1 MPSPRGRRDASARR
15 GCGRR
20 PRRPRRTKRAR
31 SAVRSQSNPR
41 RGGRGGGDGVPV
53 HGKPRF
59 VVSVLV
65 PLRPFAPT
73 PSSPPPPTPRRR
85 RRNSDPPRRRC
96 TTPVIKRRWTPPWAL
111 WTRTTP
117 PPPWRRRRARRARS
131 DPARSTTDT
140 SEASTR
146 FPLAFGGAPIGASPR
161 RETRPRGRVGS
172 MLGGARA
179 ARRRRRVPRSIKS
192 RATIRTDTR

>member
-1 MPSPRGRRDASARR
+1 MTRPRRSWTRAS
-15 GCGRR
+15 G
-20 PRRPRRTKRAR
+20 PRRPRRTKKSLGPRFAPNRTASRRTRRRRWGTR
-31 SAVRSQSNPR
+31 SRW
-41 RGGRGGGDGVPV
+41 
-53 HGKPRF
+53 KPRF

-73 PSSPPPPTPRRR
+73 PSSPPPPPPRRR

-146 FPLAFGGAPIGASPR
+146 FPPSRSAARRSTRLSAPRDLCREVASGPCLRGDAR
-161 RETRPRGRVGS
+161 R
-172 MLGGARA
+172 
-179 ARRRRRVPRSIKS
+179 RRRRRVPRSIKS